1 MPLELGSLNRR
12 RFLAG
17 MAGAGVSSL
26 AGTAAR
32 AAEDISAP
40 GGTWALLSDTHIPAE
55 LGERHRGACMAENAG
70 RIVSEILSR
79 DAGTGGVIVSGDCA
93 RLFGRAEDYRN
104 FAGLIEPLVHGRRE
118 LHLLMGNHDNREVFA
133 RTCATAFPD
142 RSGPMGRHTAFLP
155 SEHLNWFLL
164 DSLEEGSPVAGRL
177 GREQL
182 DWLAAML
189 DRHPDK
195 PAAVMAHHHLKIRD
209 EKGRVFKPMTALRDS
224 AELHEVM
231 KSRRQVKAYFHGHT
245 HRWEIRRT
253 REGIHLVNLPS
264 SAYVF
269 ESSQPGGWVEA
280 TAREDGIDLVLRS
293 LDPRHP
299 AHGVRHRLHWR

>member
-17 MAGAGVSSL
+17 LAGAGGAWL
-26 AGTAAR
+26 ADPVTR
-32 AAEDISAP
+32 AAAEALAP
-40 GGTWALLSDTHIPAE
+40 DGTWALLSDTHIPAK
-55 LGERHRGACMAENAG
+55 LGERHRGACMAENAEH
-70 RIVSEILSR
+70 IVSEILSR
-79 DAGTGGVIVSGDCA
+79 DAGPGGVIVSGDCA
-93 RLFGRAEDYRN
+93 RLFGHAEDYRN

-133 RTCATAFPD
+133 RTCASAFPD
-142 RSGPMGRHTAFLP
+142 RSGPAGRRAAFLP

-164 DSLEEGSPVAGRL
+164 DSLEEGTPVAGRL

-182 DWLAAML
+182 DWLAATL

-195 PAAVMAHHHLKIRD
+195 PAVVVAHHHLKIRD
-209 EKGRVFKPMTALRDS
+209 ERGRVFKPMSALRDS

-231 KSRRQVKAYFHGHT
+231 KSRRQVKAYFYGHT
-245 HRWEIRRT
+245 HRWEIGRT

-269 ESSQPGGWVEA
+269 ESGQPGGWVEA
-280 TAREDGIDLVLRS
+280 TPHEAGIDLMLRS
-293 LDPRHP
+293 LDPGHP
-299 AHGVRHRLHWR
+299 AHGLRHRLRWR